1 MRSAPGP
8 DNRVNTDAQL
18 SQSACSIPGDTDN
31 SFWHYLTGLSAPRW
45 MNRTAATG
53 INALR

>member
-1 MRSAPGP
+1 MRNSPGA

-18 SQSACSIPGDTDN
+18 SKPARSIPGDTGN
-31 SFWHYLTGLSAPRW
+31 SFWHYLLGLCAPRW

>member
-1 MRSAPGP
+1 MRNSPGP

-18 SQSACSIPGDTDN
+18 SKSARSIPGDTGN
-31 SFWHYLTGLSAPRW
+31 SFWHYLTGLCAPRW
-45 MNRTAATG
+45 INRTAATG